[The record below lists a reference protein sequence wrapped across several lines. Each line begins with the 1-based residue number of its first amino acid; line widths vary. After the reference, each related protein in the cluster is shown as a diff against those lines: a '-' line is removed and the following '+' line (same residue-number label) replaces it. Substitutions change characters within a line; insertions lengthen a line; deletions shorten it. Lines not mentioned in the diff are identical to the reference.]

1 MEQREEFSFLSS
13 VRDDPTRRRGAVL
26 AIIIS
31 PALPIIAIVLTNA
44 QIAFQIAPP
53 LRKQGPL
60 PFRWRCCLLNAEAE
74 GGGAG
79 SGEDGRERGM
89 IKRDGEAEITRGKV
103 SSHCRSRALRGNAVI
118 ARPSSIVFLPS
129 SSSSSS
135 SSPLRAP
142 HSSGE
147 RGGGGGGGGREIFQ
161 FCTREKVVAGAA
173 RLRPLFT

>member
-135 SSPLRAP
+135 PLRAP